1 MSEENSKAFTDTQ
14 KFIIETS
21 SRQARMEESLKSIQ
35 KDLSMMAKTMHELG
49 DTKKIVD
56 DLNNRFSNY
65 TSRQQRMEQTLETNH
80 DRIDH
85 LEKEVAT
92 AYGSLRA
99 LKWVA
104 GVIGSILIT
113 ISGYLF
119 SEIVRLHDAELHMQR
134 DISLITQT
142 HTAHVEICNNSINRL
157 ERDLDKLSR

>member
-1 MSEENSKAFTDTQ
+1 MSEESNKAFTDTQ

-56 DLNNRFSNY
+56 DLNHRFSSY
-65 TSRQQRMEQTLETNH
+65 TARQQRMEQTLETNH

-85 LEKEVAT
+85 LEKEIAV
-92 AYGSLRA
+92 AYGSLRTI
-99 LKWVA
+99 KWLA
-104 GVIGSILIT
+104 SGVGSILIMV
-113 ISGYLF
+113 SGYLF

-142 HTAHVEICNNSINRL
+142 HTAHVEICGDQIKRL
-157 ERDLDKLSR
+157 ERDLSRLEK